1 MLELAIREV
10 VALAEVVQEVAAA
23 VVQVVAL
30 LIEVVIA
37 LEAAPLVQVAL

>member
-23 VVQVVAL
+23 VAQVVAL
-30 LIEVVIA
+30 LIEVAIA
-37 LEAAPLVQVAL
+37 LEAAPLVQVVL

>member
-23 VVQVVAL
+23 VAQVVAL

-37 LEAAPLVQVAL
+37 LEAAPLVQVVL

>member
-1 MLELAIREV
+1 MLVLAIREV

-23 VVQVVAL
+23 VAQVVAL

>member
-10 VALAEVVQEVAAA
+10 VALAEVVQEVVAA
-23 VVQVVAL
+23 VAQVVAL

>member
-23 VVQVVAL
+23 VAQVVVL
-30 LIEVVIA
+30 LIEVAIA
-37 LEAAPLVQVAL
+37 LEAAPLVQMVL

>member
-23 VVQVVAL
+23 VAQVVAL

-37 LEAAPLVQVAL
+37 LEAAPLVQMVL